1 MLINKTEQ
9 IVKVV
14 YNGKTRDLNPGEG
27 IDIRDFDIANKD
39 VSGAE
44 KHIMSKHPGKFEQ
57 KPNVG
62 RDPVSDKQTSDKIKK
77 LEDTIASLTKELAD
91 VRASEK
97 LMLDKFQAG
106 VGEVAAME
114 QRLASQKKEVDK
126 YKSEAKDLEDEA
138 EKLRGQAA
146 TPHRKGK

>member
-9 IVKVV
+9 VVKVV
-14 YNGKTRDLNPGEG
+14 YNGKSRELAAGEG
-27 IDIRDFDIANKD
+27 IDLRDFDIANKD

-62 RDPVSDKQTSDKIKK
+62 HDPVSDKKNADRIKDQ
-77 LEDTIASLTKELAD
+77 ENIIAMLTKNLAD

-97 LMLDKFQAG
+97 MALDKFQASN
-106 VGEVAAME
+106 GEVTAME
-114 QRLASQKKEVDK
+114 QTVASMKKEVDK
-126 YKSEAKDLEDEA
+126 YKSEAKDLEDEV

-146 TPHRKGK
+146 TPRKGR